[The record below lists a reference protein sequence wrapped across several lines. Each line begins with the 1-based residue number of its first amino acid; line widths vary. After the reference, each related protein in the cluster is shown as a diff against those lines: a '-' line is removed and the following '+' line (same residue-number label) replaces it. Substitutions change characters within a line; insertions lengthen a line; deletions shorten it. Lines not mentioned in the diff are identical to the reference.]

1 MSVEISGRPSGEGGG
16 PEVPDGSGPA
26 GASDAAAADAAE
38 TTAATRNR
46 PSALQRVAGG
56 IPEGTQ
62 VDQSLDQFIDQVHSS
77 LVHAR
82 GWTLTEEEA
91 AREREEAARERED
104 ARVAALTAAEVA
116 AAAAE
121 RARATAVA
129 DAARARDDERR
140 TSQRMAVLEAR
151 LADAEARAAAA
162 EERASDAS
170 PDEPGT
176 ATMRHPRRRGQVVLS
191 CSIAFVGLAVTSVLW
206 WRGWSGADDGDRGP
220 PPAQA
225 KAASRPEPPAAPEPV
240 VRSLMPAEPAVR
252 PLDEVRAPPARPA
265 RARPAGAKAARK
277 PARRPTT
284 AP

>member
-26 GASDAAAADAAE
+26 GGSDAAAADAAE

-46 PSALQRVAGG
+46 PSALQRVAGA
-56 IPEGTQ
+56 IPDGTR

-91 AREREEAARERED
+91 AREREEAAREREE
-104 ARVAALTAAEVA
+104 ARVAALTAAEAA

-162 EERASDAS
+162 EVRASDAS
-170 PDEPGT
+170 PDKPGT
-176 ATMRHPRRRGQVVLS
+176 ATVRHPRRRGHVMLS
-191 CSIAFVGLAVTSVLW
+191 CSIAFVGLAVTAVLW
-206 WRGWSGADDGDRGP
+206 WRGWSGDDDGDRGP
-220 PPAQA
+220 PAQA
-225 KAASRPEPPAAPEPV
+225 RPASRPEPPAAPEPV
-240 VRSLMPAEPAVR
+240 VRSMMPAEPAVR
-252 PLDEVRAPPARPA
+252 PLDEVRVPPARPA
-265 RARPAGAKAARK
+265 RARPPVAKAARK
-277 PARRPTT
+277 PARPPTT